1 MADERPACWC
11 MTCSQHV
18 AAAIG
23 LALPRPTNRLPRA
36 TANATPPIAA
46 PRTTDLSP
54 VLSCPLLPNRNRA
67 AFNSPLEVVG
77 GVCRGYPKIERLL
90 HFPLRRLIF
99 HFQPQRVR
107 TGRHLPRHTEI
118 KGQEVVAPR
127 RSALVRLHQKLVLLD
142 QFLVVVVD
150 LHRGGRQPHR
160 EGPVLHA
167 REVAQLG

>member
-1 MADERPACWC
+1 MP
-11 MTCSQHV
+11 CSQPV
-18 AAAIG
+18 AAATG
-23 LALPRPTNRLPRA
+23 LALPQPTNRLPRP

-46 PRTTDLSP
+46 PRTTDRSP
-54 VLSCPLLPNRNRA
+54 VLSCPLLPNRDRA
-67 AFNSPLEVVG
+67 TLDSPLETAG

-90 HFPLRRLIF
+90 DFPLRRLIF
-99 HFQPQRVR
+99 HFEPQRVGAR
-107 TGRHLPRHTEI
+107 RHLPRHAEI

-127 RSALVRLHQKLVLLD
+127 RSALVRLHQKLVLID

-167 REVAQLG
+167 REVA